1 LISHLYANRCGD
13 QFQYVSLSKSITN
26 NCNFDFRSAMLARLL
41 DLLSRRGRL
50 SISSVYVR
58 YHAWIK
64 VLRPFV
70 IHNTAWIAF
79 TWQTLV

>member
-1 LISHLYANRCGD
+1 
-13 QFQYVSLSKSITN
+13 
-26 NCNFDFRSAMLARLL
+26 MLARLL